1 MAPPPPRSRAR
12 GLPQSVSAR
21 HDMAPVRDAGARRRK
36 KPWGAPASFGLG
48 AAKTPGRVVVAS
60 RRAGAPP
67 PDDKE
72 NANPLYAHV
81 KSRVACTTAKGEL
94 DATRAAPRPLDAKRA
109 RLKPARAP
117 APAPAPAPAA
127 ADAASSDVPTTTMIP
142 PGASSS
148 SVFVPPQMQ
157 MPPPDRTPRVL
168 PLGGATLHDLTA
180 EDKRK
185 VAKLIKQVV
194 EYADARKKLE
204 AELAEARAEATRE
217 SGRAKDAETL
227 AEQRAREVD
236 ALEAKLLDA
245 FARIK
250 NYRAKIA
257 RLVAEAAERAAA
269 GATGGHLEEGR
280 RSAKGSDTDDD
291 AGRDGLPAAPEVS
304 IGASSSS
311 SSRGGP
317 APSNDLRTNSAG
329 AALSPLTAAVF
340 AEIQSALERTPTE
353 RQRPPLGVAPAD
365 PRGGACVA
373 TERRRTEKEDPSERA
388 EKRSKASGSI
398 PPPRLPPE
406 TPIVPGLSPA
416 SARDLRWLARMHG
429 AGDAIFGERRPNQRT
444 DGRSSAADD
453 VYPPRAA
460 DAAAAASS
468 NDLRTTSDGAEV
480 GSDPEPSRARPPE
493 PSASRPSARA
503 REPTPE
509 LPDEVRVAAAL
520 AAGAR
525 AAERA
530 RAERDEASSEKTRL
544 LRREDASEEKTLL
557 PSSASAAASSVA
569 SPHIPSPPPHGTGGM
584 SSGSSVGGG
593 GVGAPRVRRAGRG
606 GRVLLRRRVVPK
618 RRVRV
623 RVRVRDGGDHPG
635 GGPSRV

>member
-1 MAPPPPRSRAR
+1 
-12 GLPQSVSAR
+12 
-21 HDMAPVRDAGARRRK
+21 
-36 KPWGAPASFGLG
+36 
-48 AAKTPGRVVVAS
+48 
-60 RRAGAPP
+60 
-67 PDDKE
+67 
-72 NANPLYAHV
+72 
-81 KSRVACTTAKGEL
+81 
-94 DATRAAPRPLDAKRA
+94 
-109 RLKPARAP
+109 
-117 APAPAPAPAA
+117 
-127 ADAASSDVPTTTMIP
+127 MIP

-148 SVFVPPQMQ
+148 SVFVPPQM

-217 SGRAKDAETL
+217 SGRAQNAETL
-227 AEQRAREVD
+227 AEERKREVD

-269 GATGGHLEEGR
+269 GATGDHLEEGR
-280 RSAKGSDTDDD
+280 RSAKGSKTDD

-304 IGASSSS
+304 IGASS

-365 PRGGACVA
+365 PRGGAFVA
-373 TERRRTEKEDPSERA
+373 TELRRTEKEDPSERA
-388 EKRSKASGSI
+388 EKSSKASGSI
-398 PPPRLPPE
+398 PPRRLPPE

-429 AGDAIFGERRPNQRT
+429 AGDAIFGQQRPNQRT

-453 VYPPRAA
+453 VYPPRA

-544 LRREDASEEKTLL
+544 RKEDASEEKTLL

-584 SSGSSVGGG
+584 SSCSSEGG
-593 GVGAPRVRRAGRG
+593 GVGAHRVLRFDPARGAAGAFYFGDASFRSGGSGFGFGSATAATTPEEASRACSQRNVSEDTAPAPAPGGWPAAAPARRSVRAIFDGSSAEERALRREPIPSPPTTSASAAKRELVTLDDRFRAYAARAAGLVFEHAPKKEPEEGTTLCEGRRTTADEDGPPRRAA
-606 GRVLLRRRVVPK
+606 RVSGTTAAAARSGRRRSD
-618 RRVRV
+618 RAC
-623 RVRVRDGGDHPG
+623 G
-635 GGPSRV
+635 